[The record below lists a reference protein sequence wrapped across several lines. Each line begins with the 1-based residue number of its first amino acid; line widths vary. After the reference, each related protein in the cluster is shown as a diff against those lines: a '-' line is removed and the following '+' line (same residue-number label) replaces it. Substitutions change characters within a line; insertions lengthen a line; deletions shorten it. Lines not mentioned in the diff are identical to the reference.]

1 MRRSFFSNRLRV
13 ALALPAFAALLVSIG
28 ILWVLLSNLL
38 QQSAARQLQNTLP
51 IVADSITG
59 RLSVEPTALQDLVH
73 QLTGD
78 TEVRLTLIRAD
89 GVVVADSSRSW
100 DQMLRMDNHASR
112 PEIRAALEEGRGSS
126 VRRSDT
132 TGLHYVYTAQVLDSE
147 SGRYVLRL
155 AQPLAGLQAL
165 RRSLG
170 WVLVA
175 ASLAALLAMSGLL
188 WWLEWRVSEALPD
201 LLAGAERLEAGDFSH
216 RVSLPSDPEL
226 ARIGRFLNRV
236 ASEAETRIEDLE
248 TERGHLRAVVSSMG
262 EGVLVTDSEG
272 FVWLANEAF
281 KEIFGIR
288 GETSDRSPLELT
300 RQTQLED
307 LIVSTLV
314 NGKGSTS
321 EIQLQGLPS
330 RHVALSSTPLG
341 EGLGAVVVARDI
353 TDLVRLTQ
361 VRRDFIANISHELKT
376 PLSAIRGYTETLR
389 DGALEE
395 PEASQRFLGRI
406 LQQCSRLQTLLE
418 DLLTLSRLEN
428 LEGQLEPQAV
438 DLKAVLDDCLETLAP
453 QITERQIRLEVEVP
467 SLPSQTGDQEALQRL
482 FINLLENAIKYNR
495 TGGRVTVRLSPSKG
509 MVVLEVDDSGI
520 GIPAT
525 SIDRVFERFYR
536 VDKGRSRDEGGTGLG
551 LAIVK
556 HVAQLHGGRVE
567 VESHLG
573 EGSTFRVYLPGETV

>member
-1 MRRSFFSNRLRV
+1 MRRSFFSNRLRL
-13 ALALPAFAALLVSIG
+13 ALALPAFAALLVSTG
-28 ILWVLLSNLL
+28 ILWILLSNL
-38 QQSAARQLQNTLP
+38 QRQSAARQLLNTLP
-51 IVADSITG
+51 IVADSLTG
-59 RLSVEPTALQDLVH
+59 RLSMRPRELQDLVH
-73 QLTGD
+73 ELTRG
-78 TEVRLTLIRAD
+78 TEVRLTAIRSD
-89 GVVVADSSRSW
+89 GLVVADSSRSW
-100 DQMLRMDNHASR
+100 EQVERMDNHAGR
-112 PEIRAALEEGRGSS
+112 PEISAALGSGQGSS
-126 VRRSDT
+126 VRRSAT
-132 TGLHYVYTAQVLDSE
+132 TGLHYVYAARVVASAE
-147 SGRYVLRL
+147 GRFVLRL
-155 AQPLAGLQAL
+155 AQPLAGLQML

-188 WWLEWRVSEALPD
+188 WWLEWRVSKALPD
-201 LLAGAERLEAGDFSH
+201 LVAGAEKLEEGDFSH

-236 ASEAETRIEDLE
+236 ASEAETRIDDLE

-272 FVWLANEAF
+272 FVWLANQAF
-281 KEIFGIR
+281 KDIFGIR

-314 NGKGSTS
+314 SGVGSTA
-321 EIQLQGLPS
+321 EIEVQGQPS
-330 RHVALSSTPLG
+330 RHVALASTPLG

-353 TDLVRLTQ
+353 TDVIRLTQ

-389 DGALEE
+389 EGAMQE
-395 PEASQRFLGRI
+395 PEASSRFLGRI

-428 LEGQLEPQAV
+428 LEGHLERRTV
-438 DLKAVLDDCLETLAP
+438 DLERILDDCLETLAP
-453 QITERQIRLEVEVP
+453 KISDRQIDLEVNVAP
-467 SLPSQTGDQEALQRL
+467 LPRQTGDPEALQRL

-495 TGGRVTVRLSPSKG
+495 TGGRVAVELSPSTG
-509 MVVLEVDDSGI
+509 EVVLQVDDTGI

-556 HVAQLHGGRVE
+556 HVAQLHGGYVE

-573 EGSTFRVYLPGETV
+573 EGSSFRVHLPIVPS

>member
-1 MRRSFFSNRLRV
+1 MRRSFFSNRLRL
-13 ALALPAFAALLVSIG
+13 ALALPAFAALLVSTG

-38 QQSAARQLQNTLP
+38 QQSAARQLLSALP
-51 IVADSITG
+51 IVADSLADQLPLG
-59 RLSVEPTALQDLVH
+59 PDQLQDLAH
-73 QLTGD
+73 ELTGD
-78 TEVRLTLIRAD
+78 TEVRLTVIRED
-89 GVVVADSSRSW
+89 GIVVADSSRTW
-100 DQMLRMDNHASR
+100 EQVGTMDNHAGR
-112 PEIRAALEEGRGSS
+112 PEVSAALGSGQGSS

-132 TGLHYVYTAQVLDSE
+132 TGVHYVYAAQVVTSE
-147 SGRYVLRL
+147 EGRYVLRL

-170 WVLVA
+170 WVLIA
-175 ASLAALLAMSGLL
+175 ASVAALLAMSGLL
-188 WWLEWRVSEALPD
+188 WWLEWRVSKALPE
-201 LLAGAERLEAGDFSH
+201 LVTGAEILEAGDFSH
-216 RVSLPSDPEL
+216 RVTLPTDPEL
-226 ARIGRFLNRV
+226 ARIGRFLNRI
-236 ASEAETRIEDLE
+236 AEEAETRIEELE
-248 TERGHLRAVVSSMG
+248 TERRHLRAVVSSMG

-272 FVWLANEAF
+272 FVWLANSAF
-281 KEIFGIR
+281 NEIFEIR
-288 GETSDRSPLELT
+288 GETSGRSPLELT

-307 LIVSTLV
+307 LIISTLV
-314 NGKGSTS
+314 KGLGSTT
-321 EIQLQGLPS
+321 EIELQGLPS
-330 RHVALSSTPLG
+330 RHVALASTPLG

-376 PLSAIRGYTETLR
+376 PLAAIRGYTETLR
-389 DGALEE
+389 DGAMDE
-395 PEASQRFLGRI
+395 PEASHRFLGRI

-428 LEGQLEPQAV
+428 LEGQLEPQPV
-438 DLKAVLDDCLETLAP
+438 DLQRILDDCLETLAP
-453 QITERQIRLEVEVP
+453 KISERQIDLDVNLTP
-467 SLPSQTGDQEALQRL
+467 LPRQTGDPEALQRL

-495 TGGRVTVRLSPSKG
+495 TGGRVAVELSPNAG
-509 MVVLEVDDSGI
+509 EVVLQVNDTGI

-556 HVAQLHGGRVE
+556 HVAQLHGGYVE

-573 EGSTFRVYLPGETV
+573 EGSSFRVHLPTGPS